1 MMTGRMRR
9 ARLAPLI
16 CTAILALTPAAA
28 LAQVDPGADARAAS
42 DLLAKATRALD
53 EADGA
58 ASRVKALSQTVRAFE
73 AGLRAM
79 RVGMRQAAIAAQT
92 LERDLASRDAE
103 ISQLLGVLSSI
114 NTTPAPVTLLHPAG
128 PVGTARSG
136 MLLADVTP
144 ALNARAAV
152 LRANLEE
159 LASLR
164 ALQQSAA
171 RKLTEGLAAAQEA
184 RTRLSQAIADREDLP
199 RRFTEDPVKTALLI
213 ASTESLDGFASGLS
227 QIAVGEAPGSLP
239 GIEDR
244 KGSLPL
250 PVEGRILRRAGEADA
265 AGITRPGI
273 VMAAPPR
280 ALVTTPA
287 AATLRYHGPLLDYGN
302 VAILEPQSGIL
313 LVFAGMDVVYGEIG
327 QVLPGGSPV
336 GLMGGL
342 GAPGGQA
349 DDEIV
354 PPELLEAAT
363 EWTQTLYIEVRQ
375 GDTAVDPALWFK
387 TDKDE

>member
-1 MMTGRMRR
+1 MRR
-9 ARLAPLI
+9 ARRAPTLCI
-16 CTAILALTPAAA
+16 ALMLLTSFVSPVASDPA
-28 LAQVDPGADARAAS
+28 ADARAAAQMLS
-42 DLLAKATRALD
+42 DATRALD
-53 EADGA
+53 DADGA
-58 ASRVKALSQTVRAFE
+58 SSRVKALSQTVRAFE

-79 RVGMRQAAIAAQT
+79 RVGMRQAAIQSQA
-92 LERDLASRDAE
+92 LEGDLASREGE
-103 ISQLLGVLSSI
+103 IAQLLGVLSSI

-144 ALNARAAV
+144 ALSTRADA
-152 LRANLEE
+152 LRAE
-159 LASLR
+159 LQELQTLR
-164 ALQQSAA
+164 SLQQNAA
-171 RKLTEGLAAAQEA
+171 QKLAEGLGSAQDA
-184 RTRLSQAIADREDLP
+184 RTQLSQAIADRTDLP
-199 RRFTEDPVKTALLI
+199 RRFTEDPVRTALLI
-213 ASTESLDGFASGLS
+213 ASTETLDGFASGLT
-227 QIAVGEAPGSLP
+227 QITTDESPGSLP

-244 KGSLPL
+244 KGSLAL

-265 AGITRPGI
+265 AGIIRPGI

-342 GAPGGQA
+342 GTPG

-354 PPELLEAAT
+354 PAELLEAAT

-375 GDTAVDPALWFK
+375 DDMAVDPALWFK

>member
-1 MMTGRMRR
+1 MTRW
-9 ARLAPLI
+9 A
-16 CTAILALTPAAA
+16 AILTLTLVSIAMAPDPSR
-28 LAQVDPGADARAAS
+28 AQADPGDEARAAAEM
-42 DLLAKATRALD
+42 LEEATRALD
-53 EADGA
+53 EAEGA
-58 ASRVKALSQTVRAFE
+58 ASRVRALSQTVRAFE

-79 RVGMRQAAIAAQT
+79 RVGMRQAAIRAQT
-92 LERDLASRDAE
+92 LERDLASREDE
-103 ISQLLGVLSSI
+103 IAQLLGVLGSI
-114 NTTPAPVTLLHPAG
+114 NATPAPVTLLHPSG

-144 ALNARAAV
+144 ALEARAAV
-152 LRANLEE
+152 LRADLEE

-164 ALQQSAA
+164 ALQNSAA
-171 RKLTEGLAAAQEA
+171 RRLEEGLATAQEA
-184 RTRLSQAIADREDLP
+184 RTQLSKAIADRQDLP
-199 RRFTEDPVKTALLI
+199 RRFTEDPVRTALLI

-227 QIAVGEAPGSLP
+227 QIAMNEAPGSLP

-244 KGSLPL
+244 RGQLPL

-287 AATLRYHGPLLDYGN
+287 AATLRYRGPLLDYGN

-313 LVFAGMDVVYGEIG
+313 LVFAGMDVVYGETG
-327 QVLPGGSPV
+327 EVLPGGSPV
-336 GLMGGL
+336 GLMGGV
-342 GAPGGQA
+342 GAPGRST

-354 PPELLEAAT
+354 PAELLEAAT
-363 EWTQTLYIEVRQ
+363 DWTQTLYIEVRQ
-375 GDTAVDPALWFK
+375 DDTAVDPALWFK